1 MPNKQAVCLLN
12 DSFPPVIDGVANAVK
27 NYAQVIR
34 DSDYEPIVI
43 TPSHPEEE
51 DGAFSFP
58 VIRYP
63 SMDFRK
69 MTGYMAG
76 IPFSPEVARRLEGTD
91 VALLHSHCPIMS
103 QQDMVRLDVHGA
115 GAGAASDCG
124 CAAGADLPHK
134 I

>member
-76 IPFSPEVARRLEGTD
+76 WKARMWRCCT
-91 VALLHSHCPIMS
+91 AT
-103 QQDMVRLDVHGA
+103 VRLCPRCWRGSCVRLWMRRW
-115 GAGAASDCG
+115 C
-124 CAAGADLPHK
+124 
-134 I
+134 